1 MAKAKVLGPFSGTA
15 WAGRTSEI
23 QHRVPSRRQ
32 SLLAATGSLEENT
45 LPLLWCWLSST
56 VNKVLMLCRYRAST
70 SDFLFHVKWNF
81 RWNWREVVAY
91 QRLAH
96 CFAESFYQSL
106 VSELKIGH
114 RNKTTCSESNPVR
127 KGRLLRFESN
137 DFKWRR
143 AKAWKRCQAQFWID
157 CNQSLQRNRS
167 QMNLMKCDV
176 ASHVVTSL
184 DKTSFYFRFE
194 DFLSN
199 LPM

>member
-32 SLLAATGSLEENT
+32 SLQAATGSLEENT

-137 DFKWRR
+137 STATSNGGAQKLGNDVRRNSELIAIKVCSAIGRKW
-143 AKAWKRCQAQFWID
+143 I
-157 CNQSLQRNRS
+157 
-167 QMNLMKCDV
+167 
-176 ASHVVTSL
+176 
-184 DKTSFYFRFE
+184 
-194 DFLSN
+194 
-199 LPM
+199 